1 MVEAQKFV
9 QLGSSRSRDLKQ
21 SASGMGGRHSVL
33 LAYYN
38 PVVTSQVYPSSS
50 PSSPPWCGLTSFLVT
65 SRVGHT
71 QEPRNNWL
79 IRQIHPVHFISCFW
93 NNLRTWWELCWDFK
107 KCNRMTRFQFLKS
120 LVQDFK
126 TRDILSYFCLF
137 LFDPFLVLSI
147 IASPI
152 FV

>member
-50 PSSPPWCGLTSFLVT
+50 PSSPPWCGLTSGGNTPHFWWRHEWVTLRNHATTDWFVKFTLYILFRVSETTSEHGENYVEISKSVTAWLVSSFLNPWFKT
-65 SRVGHT
+65 SKRVIFCLISVCFC
-71 QEPRNNWL
+71 L
-79 IRQIHPVHFISCFW
+79 IRS
-93 NNLRTWWELCWDFK
+93 
-107 KCNRMTRFQFLKS
+107 
-120 LVQDFK
+120 
-126 TRDILSYFCLF
+126 LF
-137 LFDPFLVLSI
+137 L
-147 IASPI
+147 A
-152 FV
+152 